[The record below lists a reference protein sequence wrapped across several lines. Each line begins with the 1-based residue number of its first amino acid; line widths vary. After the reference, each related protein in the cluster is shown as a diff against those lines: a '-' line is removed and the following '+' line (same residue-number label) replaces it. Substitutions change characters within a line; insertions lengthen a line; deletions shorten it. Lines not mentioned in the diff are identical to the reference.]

1 MDNENKGYEPE
12 MNQDADI
19 YEDIADKP
27 EENAEALSSEQTE
40 AKNAGE
46 LGSEQTEVLEDTA
59 EPAGTPQ
66 TQYTVQESG
75 YAAGAAAQTYP
86 PKAAK
91 KKKRRSSPWAS
102 PQPQAL
108 CSPSR
113 YAPWPTR

>member
-40 AKNAGE
+40 AENAGE

-59 EPAGTPQ
+59 EPQVRRRLSTLYKRADTPQ
-66 TQYTVQESG
+66 APPLKHIRLKRQRRKSAALPHGWQSAW
-75 YAAGAAAQTYP
+75 YA
-86 PKAAK
+86 
-91 KKKRRSSPWAS
+91 
-102 PQPQAL
+102 
-108 CSPSR
+108 CSLPR
-113 YAPWPTR
+113 HA